1 MDFLGV
7 LIDSVRR
14 VVSLVPEKMNL
25 YDQQVGL
32 TLEADAS
39 GSLAVSAL
47 ESQLGKLGWF
57 SEVLVAGRVRL
68 SRIRACIPG
77 GGSYR
82 PHPHKRI
89 SLSPEATADLLWWRE
104 QLQMAA
110 AYPRFVP
117 CWTDKPPVFCSIFSD
132 AAGDVGFGLGMGG
145 QVYQGLWQKE
155 VLGESSCFQELV
167 PILLAIEMLP
177 QEASGHI
184 VVITTDN
191 LSSVYATNKGLRKSP
206 DLYELLFTITQLAA
220 ERNLYLIANRVPRE
234 RSEFC
239 DRISRNP
246 WASL

>member
-1 MDFLGV
+1 MEFLGV

-39 GSLAVSAL
+39 GSLAVNAL
-47 ESQLGKLGWF
+47 ESQLGNLGWF
-57 SEVLVAGRVRL
+57 SEVLVAGRARL

-89 SLSPEATADLLWWRE
+89 SLSPEAMADLWWRE

-110 AYPRFVP
+110 AHPRFVP
-117 CWTDKPPVFCSIFSD
+117 FWTDKPPVFCSIFSD
-132 AAGDVGFGLGMGG
+132 AAVDVSFGLGMGG
-145 QVYQGLWQKE
+145 QVYQCLWQK

-177 QEASGHI
+177 QEANGHI
-184 VVITTDN
+184 VVINTDN
-191 LSSVYATNKGLRKSP
+191 LSSVYATNKGSCKSP
-206 DLYELLFTITQLAA
+206 DLYEFLFIITELAA
-220 ERNLYLIANRVPRE
+220 ERNLYLIANWVPRE
-234 RSEFC
+234 RNEFC
-239 DRISRNP
+239 VGISRHP